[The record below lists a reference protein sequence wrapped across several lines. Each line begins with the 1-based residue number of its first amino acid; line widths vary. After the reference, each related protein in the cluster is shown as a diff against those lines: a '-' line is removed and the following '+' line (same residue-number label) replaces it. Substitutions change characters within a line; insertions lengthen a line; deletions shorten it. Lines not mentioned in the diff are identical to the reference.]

1 MTPHRYHSVQE
12 SEVVKAAHRAQ
23 LQMLVTEARLLVVAI
38 ILRLERRPAPNL
50 DGPSTPRF
58 GGDYEVTGSV
68 ASFRTCFRK
77 YSLT

>member
-1 MTPHRYHSVQE
+1 MKAGHRPH
-12 SEVVKAAHRAQ
+12 
-23 LQMLVTEARLLVVAI
+23 LPILVTEARLLVVAI

-58 GGDYEVTGSV
+58 GGGYEVTGSV